1 MDKFKIFHCN
11 GLKGEVAI
19 SGSKNSA
26 LPIMAA
32 AILSSGK
39 FELDNIP
46 SLRDIYTMKK
56 VLEYLGAKIEYC
68 AETKK
73 MLIDTTCLNKT
84 TAPYELVKTMR
95 ASAVVLG
102 PLLTRFGKARVSL
115 PGGCAIGARPLNIH
129 LKGFEDLKAKINIE
143 SGYINASIKKKLIG
157 GTVILDFPSVGAT
170 ENIMMAA
177 ALAEGKTEIINA
189 AREPE
194 IVDLANMLNKMG
206 ARIKN
211 AGENKIEIIGVKKL
225 KAVKYKVIP
234 DRIEAGTFLTAVG
247 LIGGRIKIKN
257 IIMEHLPVVIE
268 KLLEIGVKIERV
280 SKNIIIA
287 SRAKKIKA
295 TNIKTLPFPG
305 FATDMQAQ
313 FCAMLSVA
321 EGVSLISETVFE
333 NRFMHISELNRLG
346 ANISIDHNTAI
357 IKGVKELS
365 AAQIMASD
373 LRAGAA
379 LVLAGLAAR
388 GETELLR
395 VYHIDRGYENIE
407 LKFSKL
413 GAHIERIKS
422 KSFDI

>member
-1 MDKFKIFHCN
+1 
-11 GLKGEVAI
+11 
-19 SGSKNSA
+19 
-26 LPIMAA
+26 
-32 AILSSGK
+32 
-39 FELDNIP
+39 
-46 SLRDIYTMKK
+46 
-56 VLEYLGAKIEYC
+56 
-68 AETKK
+68 
-73 MLIDTTCLNKT
+73 
-84 TAPYELVKTMR
+84 
-95 ASAVVLG
+95 
-102 PLLTRFGKARVSL
+102 
-115 PGGCAIGARPLNIH
+115 
-129 LKGFEDLKAKINIE
+129 
-143 SGYINASIKKKLIG
+143 
-157 GTVILDFPSVGAT
+157 
-170 ENIMMAA
+170 MAA

>member
-32 AILSSGK
+32 TILSSGK

-287 SRAKKIKA
+287 SRAKKIKV